1 MLPEPTILPSRAVRT
16 GPAAA
21 ATGERVRRALWRSFL
36 RYGVAADI
44 DIAVHAAMNVVGP
57 VLDAKDAEI
66 NRLREAARRVKPR
79 ARPRGRPTRMKDAT
93 VADTG

>member
-1 MLPEPTILPSRAVRT
+1 MLPEPTILPTRPVRT

-21 ATGERVRRALWRSFL
+21 ITGDRVRRALWRSFL

-44 DIAVHAAMNVVGP
+44 DIAVHAAMNVITP

-66 NRLREAARRVKPR
+66 TRLREAARRVKPR
-79 ARPRGRPTRMKDAT
+79 SRPRTRPARIKDAT
-93 VADTG
+93 VAGTG

>member
-1 MLPEPTILPSRAVRT
+1 MLPEPTILPSPVARS
-16 GPAAA
+16 GPKSAI
-21 ATGERVRRALWRSFL
+21 TPERIRRALWRSFL

-66 NRLREAARRVKPR
+66 TRLRETARRVKPR
-79 ARPRGRPTRMKDAT
+79 GRSRARPGQIKDT
-93 VADTG
+93 PVADTG

>member
-1 MLPEPTILPSRAVRT
+1 MLPEPTILPSRAART
-16 GPAAA
+16 GPAAV
-21 ATGERVRRALWRSFL
+21 TSGDRIRRALWRSFL

-66 NRLREAARRVKPR
+66 TRLREAARRVKPQRR
-79 ARPRGRPTRMKDAT
+79 ARPARMKDT
-93 VADTG
+93 PVAGTG